1 MGIYEEKTM
10 EFEEKVLGAV
20 NAFRN
25 RQERKV
31 AVAEQT
37 ELMEEKA
44 AERFNKIVET
54 EILPLF
60 NRTAELLKDS
70 CTIQVQRQEHTA
82 ERPFV
87 VSVSM
92 VVTPK
97 EGVQIRQLRQPYPKL
112 EICLRQKTLKVVIFT
127 ELLRLAKLQ
136 LEEIDFS
143 ELTPEKLEQCV
154 HDFIVELFR

>member
-1 MGIYEEKTM
+1 MSKEKNTQ
-10 EFEEKVLGAV
+10 FEEKVMGAV

-25 RQERKV
+25 RQERTV
-31 AVAEQT
+31 AIAEQI
-37 ELMEEKA
+37 EQVEEQA
-44 AERFNKIVET
+44 AERFNKIVESDV
-54 EILPLF
+54 LPLF

-70 CTIQVQRQEHTA
+70 CTVHVQRQEHTA
-82 ERPFV
+82 ERPFI

-97 EGVQIRQLRQPYPKL
+97 EGVSIRQIRQPYPKL

-127 ELLRLAKLQ
+127 EQLRLAKLQ
-136 LEEIDFS
+136 LEEIDFA

-154 HDFIVELFR
+154 HDFVVEIFR

>member
-1 MGIYEEKTM
+1 MFEVKTM
-10 EFEEKVLGAV
+10 EFDEKVIGAV

-25 RQERKV
+25 RQERRV
-31 AVAEQT
+31 ATAEHT
-37 ELMEEKA
+37 ERMEEMA
-44 AERFNKIVET
+44 AERFNQIVESD
-54 EILPLF
+54 ILPLF
-60 NRTAELLKDS
+60 HRTAELLKES
-70 CTIQVQRQEHTA
+70 CIVQIHRQEHTA

-87 VSVSM
+87 VSVAM

-97 EGVQIRQLRQPYPKL
+97 EGVLIRQIRQPYPKL

-136 LEEIDFS
+136 LEEIDFA

-154 HDFIVELFR
+154 HDFVVEIFR